1 MTTNENQNNVS
12 EKEKQE
18 TLDKLIQAKVAEATE
33 QFTNNKEWI
42 EFKALQSISNISLEN
57 PMRMSRKRAQKFC
70 LQIQKLLP
78 EELIKQA
85 NKEKKQQEEKK
96 EEEKKEEEKKEE
108 EKVDFRKFAEFHE
121 EFIEGVAPYIK
132 IGGTVVNLD
141 NEDDPIY
148 EFLPANSS
156 ILYAVVI
163 AILGLFLD
171 KKKAI

>member
-1 MTTNENQNNVS
+1 MTTNENQNNGS
-12 EKEKQE
+12 EKETQE
-18 TLDKLIQAKVAEATE
+18 TLDKLVQAKVAEATE

-96 EEEKKEEEKKEE
+96 EEEK
-108 EKVDFRKFAEFHE
+108 VDFRKFAEFHE
-121 EFIEGVAPYIK
+121 EFIEAVAPYIK

>member
-1 MTTNENQNNVS
+1 MTTNENQNNIS
-12 EKEKQE
+12 QE
-18 TLDKLIQAKVAEATE
+18 SLDKLIQAKVSEATE

-85 NKEKKQQEEKK
+85 NKEKK
-96 EEEKKEEEKKEE
+96 EE

-121 EFIEGVAPYIK
+121 EFIEAVAPYIK
-132 IGGTVVNLD
+132 IGGAVVNLD

>member
-12 EKEKQE
+12 EKETQE
-18 TLDKLIQAKVAEATE
+18 SLDKLIQVKVAEATE

-57 PMRMSRKRAQKFC
+57 PMRMSRKRAQRFC

-85 NKEKKQQEEKK
+85 NKEKK
-96 EEEKKEEEKKEE
+96 EE

-121 EFIEGVAPYIK
+121 EFIEAVAPYIK
-132 IGGTVVNLD
+132 IGGAVVNLD

-156 ILYAVVI
+156 VLYAVVI

>member
-12 EKEKQE
+12 EKEKQQ
-18 TLDKLIQAKVAEATE
+18 TLDKLVQAKVAEATE

-85 NKEKKQQEEKK
+85 NKEKKQQEEK
-96 EEEKKEEEKKEE
+96 
-108 EKVDFRKFAEFHE
+108 VDFRKFAEFHE
-121 EFIEGVAPYIK
+121 EFIEAVAPYIK

>member
-12 EKEKQE
+12 EKEKQQ
-18 TLDKLIQAKVAEATE
+18 TLDKLVQAKVAEATE

-96 EEEKKEEEKKEE
+96 EEEK
-108 EKVDFRKFAEFHE
+108 VDFRKFAEFHE
-121 EFIEGVAPYIK
+121 EFIEAVAPYIK

>member
-1 MTTNENQNNVS
+1 MTTNENQNNVF

-18 TLDKLIQAKVAEATE
+18 TLDELIQAKVAEATE

-42 EFKALQSISNISLEN
+42 EFKALQSIGNISLEN
-57 PMRMSRKRAQKFC
+57 PMRMSRKRAQRFC

-85 NKEKKQQEEKK
+85 NKEKKQQEEQKK
-96 EEEKKEEEKKEE
+96 QQEEK
-108 EKVDFRKFAEFHE
+108 KVDFRKFAEFHE
-121 EFIEGVAPYIK
+121 EFIDAVAPYIK
-132 IGGTVVNLD
+132 IGGAVVNLD
-141 NEDDPIY
+141 SEDDPIY

-163 AILGLFLD
+163 AILGLFLE